1 MILELAIKLLA
12 AHALC
17 DYPLQG
23 DYLAKTK
30 SPWIAGNGLLWIH
43 SLTAHAMIHAGAVL
57 LVTGS
62 AWLAMAEF
70 VCHWLIDLGKCAGKY
85 GYHTDQLLH
94 IACKV
99 LWLIVLI
106 KEAR

>member
-12 AHALC
+12 AHAVC

-30 SPWIAGNGLLWIH
+30 SPWISGNGLVWIH

-57 LVTGS
+57 MVTGS
-62 AWLAMAEF
+62 VALALAEF
-70 VCHWLIDLGKCAGKY
+70 VLHWLIDLGKCAGKY
-85 GYHTDQLLH
+85 GYHTDQAMH
-94 IACKV
+94 IACKL
-99 LWLIVLI
+99 LWFAIATEVI
-106 KEAR
+106 